1 MIDNTDIVEKSI
13 LNFAS
18 PKTFYIV
25 EALCRPK
32 KDGASTLCGTTNN
45 HTRMVRLWTF
55 ASLEEFHRHRD
66 EIINICEANNARGY
80 ILPQRRSVY
89 LVMKQIMRS
98 ALDNLE
104 KDDINFNRFI
114 TSALCGCHEVAD
126 KSHKRWVIDIDAD
139 EPDTM
144 EALKEFWRFTMKT
157 PEGDAESLVRH
168 RNRAGLTS
176 DEKNDTMYSE
186 KSFKEVGKALREEQT
201 VNNPTERN
209 TRLRPRGLG
218 RQASSTRQSSG
229 EQSTRQ
235 ATASSARLQL
245 THPDS
250 SMSVMFDMVPFGE
263 FLVGKLRAALVPKY
277 GSRNRLAQDFMPSLS
292 CAYNDFDICFLPTP
306 HGFHIVTPPFNREQ
320 KALQKYLG
328 GDFIKQDWIKPDA
341 MALLYAPN
349 SIAH

>member
-1 MIDNTDIVEKSI
+1 MIDNTKIIEESI
-13 LNFAS
+13 LKFNS

-55 ASLEEFHRHRD
+55 ASLEEFRRHRD

-114 TSALCGCHEVAD
+114 TSALCGCHEVAE
-126 KSHKRWVIDIDAD
+126 KWHKRWVIDIDAD
-139 EPDTM
+139 EADTI
-144 EALKEFWRFTMKT
+144 EVLKEFWR
-157 PEGDAESLVRH
+157 H
-168 RNRAGLTS
+168 N
-176 DEKNDTMYSE
+176 
-186 KSFKEVGKALREEQT
+186 
-201 VNNPTERN
+201 
-209 TRLRPRGLG
+209 
-218 RQASSTRQSSG
+218 
-229 EQSTRQ
+229 
-235 ATASSARLQL
+235 
-245 THPDS
+245 HPDTTVP
-250 SMSVMFDMVPFGE
+250 VMFDLVPFVDY
-263 FLVGKLRAALVPKY
+263 LSRKLKEALVVADIEAWERPED
-277 GSRNRLAQDFMPSLS
+277 AETFMPSTLAKYRYS
-292 CAYNDFDICFLPTP
+292 DICVLPTP
-306 HGFHIVTPPFNREQ
+306 HGFHIVTPPFNRER
-320 KALQKYLG
+320 KALQEYLG

-349 SIAH
+349 SMAH

>member
-1 MIDNTDIVEKSI
+1 MIDNTELIEKSI

-55 ASLEEFHRHRD
+55 ASLEEFRRHRD

-144 EALKEFWRFTMKT
+144 EALKEFWRFT
-157 PEGDAESLVRH
+157 
-168 RNRAGLTS
+168 
-176 DEKNDTMYSE
+176 
-186 KSFKEVGKALREEQT
+186 
-201 VNNPTERN
+201 
-209 TRLRPRGLG
+209 
-218 RQASSTRQSSG
+218 
-229 EQSTRQ
+229 
-235 ATASSARLQL
+235 
-245 THPDS
+245 HPDS
-250 SMSVMFDMVPFGE
+250 SMSVMFDMVPFCD

-292 CAYNDFDICFLPTP
+292 CAYNDFDICVLPTP
-306 HGFHIVTPPFNREQ
+306 HGFHIVTPPFNRERT
-320 KALQKYLG
+320 ALQKFLG

-349 SIAH
+349 SMEH